1 MEAVDVTMQL
11 PGAYSICSREIK
23 TIERSFSMGD
33 KKRVCCVPGYTMQWK
48 SRPWPGRNEALNQPL
63 RKRFHRITCNRHRLV
78 EINISDQ
85 INERIRE
92 DKWLHEYCE
101 RRQFMYVFLLDVSI
115 LFYFIY
121 VRGAGYT
128 VIDIGELF
136 RWVVNTGWP
145 INLEHAIPLI
155 FQNFQTIIAY

>member
-1 MEAVDVTMQL
+1 
-11 PGAYSICSREIK
+11 
-23 TIERSFSMGD
+23 
-33 KKRVCCVPGYTMQWK
+33 
-48 SRPWPGRNEALNQPL
+48 
-63 RKRFHRITCNRHRLV
+63 
-78 EINISDQ
+78 
-85 INERIRE
+85 
-92 DKWLHEYCE
+92 
-101 RRQFMYVFLLDVSI
+101 MYVFLLDVSI